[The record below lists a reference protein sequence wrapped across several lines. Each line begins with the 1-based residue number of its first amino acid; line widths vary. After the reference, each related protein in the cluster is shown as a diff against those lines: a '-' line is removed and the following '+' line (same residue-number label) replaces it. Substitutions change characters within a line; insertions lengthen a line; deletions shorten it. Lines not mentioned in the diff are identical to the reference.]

1 MRTTLASLLVAGLLC
16 ISGSITGADGADK
29 DSTLIAVGNPPSR
42 PFIQLAVG
50 NPPTRPFIRLA
61 VGNPPTRPFAHVA

>member
-1 MRTTLASLLVAGLLC
+1 MRRTLASLLVAGLLF
-16 ISGSITGADGADK
+16 IGGSVVGSDK
-29 DSTLIAVGNPPSR
+29 DSSLIAVGNPPTR

-61 VGNPPTRPFAHVA
+61 VGNPPTRPFAHLA

>member
-16 ISGSITGADGADK
+16 ISGSISGADG

-50 NPPTRPFIRLA
+50 NPPSRPFIRLA
-61 VGNPPTRPFAHVA
+61 VGNPPSRPFAHLA